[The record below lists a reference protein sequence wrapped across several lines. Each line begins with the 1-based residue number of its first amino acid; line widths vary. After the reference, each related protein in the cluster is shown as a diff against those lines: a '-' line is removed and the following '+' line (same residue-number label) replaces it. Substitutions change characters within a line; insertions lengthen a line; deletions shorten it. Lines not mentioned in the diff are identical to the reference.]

1 MHPQVADECGLQMDL
16 RFGTCNARSLC
27 MSVLLKTIVISIVIS
42 LRGGRSGGRIPTGSL
57 YSQCIC
63 CTDLNSVL

>member
-27 MSVLLKTIVISIVIS
+27 MSVLLKTIVIS
-42 LRGGRSGGRIPTGSL
+42 LRGGRSGGRIPTGAL

-63 CTDLNSVL
+63 CTDLSSVL